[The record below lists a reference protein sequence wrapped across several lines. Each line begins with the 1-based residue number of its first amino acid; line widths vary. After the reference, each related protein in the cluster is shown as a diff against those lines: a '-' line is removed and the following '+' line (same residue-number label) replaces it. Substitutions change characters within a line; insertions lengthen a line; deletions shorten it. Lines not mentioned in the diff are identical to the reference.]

1 MTVNFSDI
9 NETVVKSSFKFTK
22 TLQSLRSFSVAALV
36 DIILLIFLILLLIN
50 FKFNFTGKV
59 VFFLTCA
66 VLSNKLELDFKLQC
80 LYACVKRGATCL
92 SCVTY
97 ETTSTP
103 KMFANCNV
111 PLTPLFIF
119 LSCVGGV
126 F

>member
-9 NETVVKSSFKFTK
+9 NATVVTSSFKLTK

-59 VFFLTCA
+59 FFLTCA

-80 LYACVKRGATCL
+80 LYACVKRGATYL